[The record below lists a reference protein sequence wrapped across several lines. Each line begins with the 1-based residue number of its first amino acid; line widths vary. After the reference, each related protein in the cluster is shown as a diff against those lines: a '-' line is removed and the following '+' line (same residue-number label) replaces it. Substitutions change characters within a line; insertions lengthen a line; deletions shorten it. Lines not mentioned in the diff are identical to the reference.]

1 MLSRF
6 TRSFI
11 LSCIG
16 LLFIGSI
23 FFLNPPMRVYLDP
36 THNHYYNNDGLTP
49 KLDSEELH
57 HVSGG
62 VIMGKLGNE
71 TAKAALGRATWK
83 LLHTMTL
90 RFPENPTEDE
100 RLALKSY
107 FHLTS
112 RLYPCGECAAE
123 FQMLLRD
130 HPPQTSSRKA
140 ASQWLCYV
148 HNLVNKRLEKEE
160 FDCTKLD
167 DTYDCGCGDDPS
179 EKKKQSHEQEQ
190 AQEQEHEHEHEHE
203 HERVHDEEEM
213 YDDETGE
220 RLIKGG

>member
-1 MLSRF
+1 
-6 TRSFI
+6 
-11 LSCIG
+11 
-16 LLFIGSI
+16 
-23 FFLNPPMRVYLDP
+23 MRVYLDP
-36 THNHYYNNDGLTP
+36 THNHYYNNDGAPP
-49 KLDSEELH
+49 KLDSEEVH
-57 HVSGG
+57 HVSGS

-71 TAKAALGRATWK
+71 TANDMETLAHYDFALPGK
-83 LLHTMTL
+83 
-90 RFPENPTEDE
+90 DE

-148 HNLVNKRLEKEE
+148 HNLVNKRLKKEE

-167 DTYDCGCGDDPS
+167 DTYDCGCD
-179 EKKKQSHEQEQ
+179 
-190 AQEQEHEHEHEHE
+190 
-203 HERVHDEEEM
+203 V
-213 YDDETGE
+213 
-220 RLIKGG
+220 